1 MKVLVVNNA
10 VPFIKGG
17 AEFLAEALTERLGA
31 VPGVSAELMR
41 APFAWDPSERLIEE
55 ILIHRGLRLTNVDR
69 VIALKFPAYL
79 IPHPEKVLWLLHQ
92 FRQAYD
98 LADAGQGLGDDPAS
112 ARIKSA
118 IRRADN
124 ACFAQARALFVNS
137 PVTQARLQRYN
148 GFASEVLYPPL
159 NDPELFFP
167 DTDEGYVFAGGRVT
181 PGKRQH
187 LLVEALARV
196 PGDLRLV
203 IAGPPETPDYARRLQ
218 EAVAAHGLQNR
229 VQLRL
234 GMRPREEIAELTRK
248 ARACAYLPFDED
260 SLGYVT
266 MEAFACAKPV
276 LTTSDSG
283 GLLEI
288 VSEDTGAVTAAELD
302 DLAAGLARLADP
314 ATAARRGAAAHHL
327 WESRGLRWPDVLARL
342 LA

>member
-17 AEFLAEALTERLGA
+17 AEFLAEALTARLGA
-31 VPGVSAELMR
+31 IPGVSAELMR
-41 APFAWDPSERLIEE
+41 VPFRWDPPERLIEE
-55 ILIHRGLRLTNVDR
+55 ILIHRGLRLANVDR

-124 ACFAQARALFVNS
+124 ACFGQARALFVNS

-159 NDPELFFP
+159 NDPELFLP
-167 DTDEGYVFAGGRVT
+167 AADEGYVFAGGRVA

-187 LLVEALARV
+187 LLVEALAKV
-196 PGDLRLV
+196 PGNLRLV
-203 IAGPPETPDYARRLQ
+203 IAGPPETPEYAERLQ
-218 EAVAAHGLQNR
+218 AAVAAGGLEDR
-229 VQLRL
+229 VDLRL
-234 GMRPREEIAELTRK
+234 GLRPREEIAELTRK

-266 MEAFACAKPV
+266 MEAFACGKPV

-288 VSEDTGAVTAAELD
+288 VSEETGAVTAPEPD
-302 DLAAGLARLADP
+302 DLAAGLVRLADP
-314 ATAARRGAAAHHL
+314 VTASRRGAAAHHL
-327 WESRGLRWPDVLARL
+327 WQTRGLRWSDVLARL